1 MKALIVVFL
10 YGPLAWGADSPSPER
25 IRSAAEKALALLQ
38 ASQEIWDAKQLGGQ
52 GCASCHHQLMPQL
65 AYRVACEHGLRVNE
79 RVARENARRALSSR
93 AELDRAVQY
102 THVIGPSVA
111 DALRL
116 VAEDAA
122 GGRRNIARAVYARLI
137 AARQNPSGAWDRDS
151 FHQRPPSSYSPFTQT
166 ALAVRALQLYS
177 HPSLQADTEAR
188 LARARQWLLSQAPHQ
203 TEERTFQL
211 FGLWWAGADRATL
224 DKLARGLLGT
234 QQPGESAF
242 A

>member
-188 LARARQWLLSQAPHQ
+188 LARARQ
-203 TEERTFQL
+203 
-211 FGLWWAGADRATL
+211 
-224 DKLARGLLGT
+224 
-234 QQPGESAF
+234 
-242 A
+242 